1 MREILSGMLND
12 PGKEKASTARVLALV
27 WGLSA
32 VVAVWAGGDHF
43 HVGELIAA
51 SLTAL
56 GLRSRQ

>member
-1 MREILSGMLND
+1 MKGILRD
-12 PGKEKASTARVLALV
+12 PGSEKASTARVLALL
-27 WGLSA
+27 WGCSA
-32 VVAVWAGGDHF
+32 VVAVWVGGDHF